1 MKNRRE
7 TLVGLSI
14 VVAVI
19 IFILGIR
26 FFQDLP
32 ILGGTYTLHTSFP
45 SAQGLV
51 SGSPVQVRGVGVGTV
66 RRVRINPDGRS
77 VDIEFQVHHNVEI
90 PEGSTAT
97 VQGLAMLGNVML
109 DITLGSMTGPRVPP
123 DGAIPGFA
131 DSGLNAVIDRAPEI
145 AARADSLMLTLQQ
158 TVSRVD
164 GIVSEQAV
172 MLAQTMTSIRNTS
185 ERVNRLVAMQS
196 QSIDVVMG
204 NLGAITTDVRAIT
217 AESGDSLRL
226 ALTNAN
232 RIAARADTSLLH
244 LQMTAARADSL
255 LSVIESGDGT
265 LGRLANDPSL
275 YHNLDSTLA
284 SLNRLLISFERNP
297 GRFLREL
304 TLVDIF

>member
-1 MKNRRE
+1 MKYRRE

-14 VVAVI
+14 VVAVV
-19 IFILGIR
+19 IFIFGVR

-32 ILGGTYTLHTSFP
+32 LLGGTYSLHTTFP
-45 SAQGLV
+45 TAQGLV

-66 RRVRINPDGRS
+66 RRVRISPDGRS
-77 VDIEFQVHHNVEI
+77 VDVEFQVHHDVEI
-90 PEGSTAT
+90 PEGSSAT

-109 DITLGSMTGPRVPP
+109 DIHLGPMTNPRVAA
-123 DGAIPGFA
+123 DGLIPGHV
-131 DSGLNAVIDRAPEI
+131 DTGLNALVERAPEI
-145 AARADSLMLTLQQ
+145 AARADSLMLTLQN

-164 GIVSEQAV
+164 GIVNEQAV
-172 MLAQTMTSIRNTS
+172 LLAQTMTSIRGTS
-185 ERVNRLVAMQS
+185 DRVNRLVAS
-196 QSIDVVMG
+196 QAESIDVLMD

-232 RIAARADTSLLH
+232 RLAARADTSLLH

-255 LSVIESGDGT
+255 LAVIESGDGT

-284 SLNRLLISFERNP
+284 SLNRLLISFEADP
-297 GRFLREL
+297 ARFLREL
-304 TLVDIF
+304 TLIDIF